1 MTSLIVLTYFIGF
14 NLYDI
19 SSHILGLQD
28 ILITPSKLDRVSN
41 PDLPY
46 GNGRITLV
54 KSGGT
59 DAL

>member
-28 ILITPSKLDRVSN
+28 ILITPSKQLFCFRLEIYKIFILFQNSDSF
-41 PDLPY
+41 
-46 GNGRITLV
+46 
-54 KSGGT
+54 
-59 DAL
+59 